1 MWYSMLHWTRAVYTN
16 AESVRLPLGGFWQGA
31 SQRWCLFGLPS
42 GTIRLRM
49 VTCEEAGGVL
59 QTQKRGKRRKWASL
73 SVGEDQYYSVD
84 AVVRILA
91 MEPEEGWTPSR
102 DTVYDW
108 IKKGHRWYGKI
119 DVIRDSRGRPHV
131 TDQGLAQ
138 VRMIVQAENR
148 HQRLLKQARSS
159 HSFKQLLRRKKNPDG
174 TPDWEAI
181 EVSIARSSNKAE
193 AEDVMPIEEQIDV
206 CRAWLVN
213 VDPGSDQGIALRD
226 KLQELQ
232 KLQHGAHP

>member
-1 MWYSMLHWTRAVYTN
+1 
-16 AESVRLPLGGFWQGA
+16 
-31 SQRWCLFGLPS
+31 
-42 GTIRLRM
+42 M

-59 QTQKRGKRRKWASL
+59 QAQKRGKRRKWASL

-91 MEPEEGWTPSR
+91 MEPEERWTPSR